1 MTRPAWAP
9 EEIDTEQPN
18 IARVYDWLLGGSH
31 NFPADRMAGQLTS
44 LAMPA
49 LPYVMRTNRAFLGRA
64 VRHLAAAGIRQFLDL
79 GSGIPTADNVHD
91 VAQRM
96 NPECRVVYVDVDPVA
111 VAQSRVMLAGN
122 DRAAIVQAD
131 LRQPV
136 DVLTA
141 PQTRALFD
149 LDKPVA
155 VLMVAVLHFLS
166 DAEQPQRLVRSY
178 RDALSPGSHV
188 VISHASLEREPPAGL
203 DAAHRLYESAVA
215 PITFRTSKQV
225 TELVAGFEL
234 LQPGVVTIPL
244 WRPDSEED
252 TGQHPEY
259 IPALAVVGRK
269 PRW

>member
-1 MTRPAWAP
+1 VTRPAWAP
-9 EEIDTEQPN
+9 EEIDIEHPS
-18 IARVYDWLLGGSH
+18 IARVYDWWLGGSH
-31 NFPADRMAGQLTS
+31 NFPADRVAGQLTS

-49 LPYVMRTNRAFLGRA
+49 LPYVLRTNRAFLGRA

-122 DRAAIVQAD
+122 DRAAVVQAD
-131 LRQPV
+131 LRQPM

-155 VLMVAVLHFLS
+155 VLMIAVLHFLS
-166 DAEQPQRLVRSY
+166 DAEEPQRLVGRY
-178 RDALSPGSHV
+178 HDALSPGSHV
-188 VISHASLEREPPAGL
+188 VISHAGFDREPPVGL
-203 DAAHRLYESAVA
+203 AMARRVYDSAVA
-215 PITFRTSKQV
+215 PMTFRTSKQV
-225 TELVAGFEL
+225 TELVADFEL
-234 LQPGVVTIPL
+234 LQPGVVTLPM

-252 TGQHPEY
+252 TGQHPEH
-259 IPALAVVGRK
+259 IPGLAVVGRK